1 MKALKLIVA
10 TLVIFGAGIV
20 VGTLL
25 ESRRMAQARRTEIDR
40 RGAVPLALW
49 QRFETLR
56 RTMRQLELSPEQNAR
71 IEGIIKESHA
81 RFQKLWEPMAP
92 MAHAELEQLKS
103 RIAAE
108 LGPEKQAK
116 FEEILHQRSQRR
128 PHSSTNSAPSDPK
141 SPQTLIGTP
150 PAN

>member
-92 MAHAELEQLKS
+92 MARAELEQLKS

-116 FEEILHQRSQRR
+116 FEEILRQRSQRR
-128 PHSSTNSAPSDPK
+128 PHPSTNSVPAEPK
-141 SPQTLIGTP
+141 SPQTLIGAP
-150 PAN
+150 PAK

>member
-56 RTMRQLELSPEQNAR
+56 RAIRQLELSPEQNAR
-71 IEGIIKESHA
+71 VDGIIKDSHN

-92 MAHAELEQLKS
+92 AARAELEQLKN

-116 FEEILHQRSQRR
+116 FEEYLRQRTSRR
-128 PHSSTNSAPSDPK
+128 SHAATNSIPAEPR
-141 SPQTLIGTP
+141 SPQNLIGTP
-150 PAN
+150 PTK